1 MIGGQLSATVRKVNF
16 LINLESYLLTEG
28 VRAIEGDS
36 PALSMQP
43 SKLMQP
49 SKQDKL
55 SFQALILQRTSL
67 LDKQLQIKPLFTHF
81 KRISKNLFNLF
92 ALLFTL
98 LGASS
103 VLHLLFSGDNSQ
115 INFFWVFA
123 LFFIP
128 NLLAF
133 LLWGLFFLRSSL
145 LNGGWLARSSLFLL
159 RKFEQVFNLQ
169 SSDHPHFWVLF
180 KSYFKITLSGR
191 LGVYQLSCLT
201 HLIWFC
207 YFSGATLMLLLM
219 LATHQVDFI
228 WQSSI
233 LSADTFLWLT
243 QVLAFVPDLLG
254 LVVPSASQIEL
265 SHIGN
270 ISSSPE
276 MRLAWSSLL
285 LSSLILYGLLPRLL
299 LLLLMRFLFVIKSK
313 QLKLDLSSSYYV
325 QLRLSLKPN
334 ISTLGVIDP
343 DQQSVCFDSE
353 LEARKESN
361 RLPALFYP
369 VAVELS
375 EKQFVAV
382 KNLLHVDPAKQLL
395 NSCDFKSQQAVLAN
409 ISTVRSAIVIYVALS
424 RLPDRGLLSFIRSLT
439 DKNSQLF
446 YLLLVDEH
454 LTATVEKKTRRSDW
468 YRLAQ
473 KANISLDNILE
484 LKVTE

>member
-1 MIGGQLSATVRKVNF
+1 M
-16 LINLESYLLTEG
+16 INLESYLLTEG

-36 PALSMQP
+36 PAL
-43 SKLMQP
+43 LMQP
-49 SKQDKL
+49 SELLMKTSKQNKV
-55 SFQALILQRTSL
+55 SFQALILQRASQ

-81 KRISKNLFNLF
+81 KRINRNLFNLF

-145 LNGGWLARSSLFLL
+145 LNNGWLARSSLFLL
-159 RKFEQVFNLQ
+159 KKFEQIFNLQ
-169 SSDHPHFWVLF
+169 VSDHPHFWLLF
-180 KSYFKITLSGR
+180 KSYFKIILSGR
-191 LGVYQLSCLT
+191 LGIYQLSYLT

-207 YFSGATLMLLLM
+207 YFSGAVLMLLLM

-233 LSADTFLWLT
+233 LSTDSFLWLT
-243 QVLAFVPDLLG
+243 QMLAFVPDLLG
-254 LVVPSASQIEL
+254 QVVPSDSQIEL

-270 ISSSPE
+270 INSSAE

-299 LLLLMRFLFVIKSK
+299 LLLLMHLLFILKSK
-313 QLKLDLSSSYYV
+313 QLKLDLSHSYYV
-325 QLRLSLKPN
+325 QLRLALKPN
-334 ISTLGVIDP
+334 ISTLGITDP
-343 DQQSVCFDSE
+343 DQQSACYDSK
-353 LEARKESN
+353 LEPIKESN
-361 RLPALFYP
+361 HLPALYYP

-375 EKQFVAV
+375 EKQFIAV
-382 KNLLHVDPAKQLL
+382 KKQLNADQASQFR
-395 NSCDFKSQQAVLAN
+395 NSCDFQSQQTVLENIASVSSVIAV
-409 ISTVRSAIVIYVALS
+409 YVALQ
-424 RLPDRGLLSFIRSLT
+424 RLPDRGLLSFICSLT
-439 DKNSQLF
+439 EKNSQSF
-446 YLLLVDEH
+446 YLLLVDDN
-454 LTATVEKKTRRSDW
+454 LTAAIDKKIRRSDW

-473 KANISLDNILE
+473 KANILLDNIVE
-484 LKVTE
+484 LKVTK